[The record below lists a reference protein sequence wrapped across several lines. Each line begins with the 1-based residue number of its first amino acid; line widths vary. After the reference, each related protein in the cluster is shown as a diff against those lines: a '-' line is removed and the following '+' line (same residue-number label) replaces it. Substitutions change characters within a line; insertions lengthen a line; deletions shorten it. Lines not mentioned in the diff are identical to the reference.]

1 MDKRNN
7 ALSIPQQLELR
18 KVAVDDVLAHPE
30 WSLAQAVRHL
40 KKTMRPATAE
50 MAKLSG
56 VAYRTMQ
63 DIEQERS
70 EGSVQ
75 TMNRIFGMLG
85 LKLAVAK
92 VVRDRTAEVG
102 LNLDRDEDSGPAD
115 QGLKEEVGAH
125 SLDGHAASA
134 PRTPADPPITQV
146 IGRLKT
152 NENYSYYTGPINPP

>member
-1 MDKRNN
+1 MDKRFNPV
-7 ALSIPQQLELR
+7 SIPEQLELR
-18 KVAVDDVLAHPE
+18 RKAINDVLAHPE

-40 KKTMRPATAE
+40 KKTMRLTTAE

-85 LKLAVAK
+85 LKLGVAR
-92 VVRDRTAEVG
+92 VAPV
-102 LNLDRDEDSGPAD
+102 PA
-115 QGLKEEVGAH
+115 QR
-125 SLDGHAASA
+125 A
-134 PRTPADPPITQV
+134 PEA
-146 IGRLKT
+146 
-152 NENYSYYTGPINPP
+152 

>member
-1 MDKRNN
+1 MDKRFNT
-7 ALSIPQQLELR
+7 LSIPEQLELR
-18 KVAVDDVLAHPE
+18 KQAVEDVLSHPE

-40 KKTMRPATAE
+40 KKTMRLTTVE

-85 LKLAVAK
+85 LKLS
-92 VVRDRTAEVG
+92 VG
-102 LNLDRDEDSGPAD
+102 RIS
-115 QGLKEEVGAH
+115 
-125 SLDGHAASA
+125 
-134 PRTPADPPITQV
+134 R
-146 IGRLKT
+146 
-152 NENYSYYTGPINPP
+152 